1 VDRDSKDLV
10 KAIDRA
16 LVWDLEQPN
25 PYTSK
30 DAFKAQ
36 YERARQEL
44 LALRQKIQTAPAAM
58 KPEPVAGR
66 GMFSW

>member
-16 LVWDLEQPN
+16 LVWDLEQAN
-25 PYTSK
+25 AYTSK

-66 GMFSW
+66 GIFSW